1 MLFFVHLEQPPTVFI
16 VARMGTKCLCLFLS
30 DIAWVCNRELSG
42 QQFAIENVVIS
53 YHIFLCKKE
62 VKKQRW
68 FNDRLFELF
77 YLTESSFSVIISMIV
92 TLFYQH

>member
-1 MLFFVHLEQPPTVFI
+1 MVFFLFYFYNQCFFVHLEQPPTVFI

-30 DIAWVCNRELSG
+30 DIAWVCKRELSG

-62 VKKQRW
+62 LKNKGGLLID
-68 FNDRLFELF
+68 FLNYF
-77 YLTESSFSVIISMIV
+77 T
-92 TLFYQH
+92 